1 MQAQAQSVQPAA
13 SYARGRTAI
22 LGWITGIH
30 VALHAMWYILPSFLD
45 GDDIGPEQYIVTTAT
60 FVLGLVAL
68 AGMWRNQT
76 WGSWMMIVVTVIN
89 IFLVL
94 PEVFFLEGVLRAG
107 SIAGMVGIVATM
119 VLLFRPEIRKR
130 S

>member
-1 MQAQAQSVQPAA
+1 MQAQAQSVQPPA

-76 WGSWMMIVVTVIN
+76 WGRWMMIVVTVIN

-94 PEVFFLEGVLRAG
+94 PEIFFLEGVLRAG

>member
-76 WGSWMMIVVTVIN
+76 WGRWMMIVVTVIN

>member
-1 MQAQAQSVQPAA
+1 
-13 SYARGRTAI
+13 
-22 LGWITGIH
+22 
-30 VALHAMWYILPSFLD
+30 MWYILPSFLD

-76 WGSWMMIVVTVIN
+76 WGRWMMIVVTVIN